1 MRTTGNSLGTVL
13 IPLRR
18 LRWWLGIGGL
28 MMVVK
33 YFPNPF
39 TIGGAFFADVALL
52 TGYFRAAARSEA
64 LSIRARSEA
73 GYP

>member
-1 MRTTGNSLGTVL
+1 
-13 IPLRR
+13 
-18 LRWWLGIGGL
+18 